1 MTAGLEH
8 TWVAH
13 YAEGVPAE
21 IEPPV
26 TSLVDLLAGAVE
38 AYGSRPA
45 LEFFGAELT
54 YAELGRRVE
63 LAAEGLRRLGVRTG
77 DRVALVLPNC
87 PEHIVAFYAVLRL
100 GAVVVEHNP
109 LYTPTEMAHQF
120 GDHGATVAVAWD
132 KVAPRWPDCRGSSTS
147 SPWT

>member
-21 IEPPV
+21 IEPPA

-100 GAVVVEHNP
+100 A
-109 LYTPTEMAHQF
+109 
-120 GDHGATVAVAWD
+120 
-132 KVAPRWPDCRGSSTS
+132 
-147 SPWT
+147 